1 MKTRDLKI
9 QNCEFEFK
17 CTAKWDEM
25 TLVSEDQVANSE
37 VRFCDS
43 CQKQVYLCDDDNELV
58 MNVRLNRCIAVEQ
71 TDLESIPIGSHT
83 LGMVVKYEDF
93 DDDEDDDDDDDD
105 ESGSDEIK
113 K

>member
-1 MKTRDLKI
+1 MKTRNLTI

-25 TLVSEDQVANSE
+25 AIVSEEHVDNNE

-43 CQKQVYLCDDDNELV
+43 CQKQVYFCGDDNELV

-93 DDDEDDDDDDDD
+93 DDDEDDDDD
-105 ESGSDEIK
+105 EGGSDEIK

>member
-1 MKTRDLKI
+1 MKTRDLTI

-17 CTAKWDEM
+17 CTAKWEEM
-25 TLVSEDQVANSE
+25 IIISDGQVAKSE

-43 CQKQVYLCDDDNELV
+43 CQKQIYFCGDDNELV
-58 MNVRLNRCIAVEQ
+58 MNVRLNRCVAVEQ

-93 DDDEDDDDDDDD
+93 DDDDN